1 MMTGKEIDV
10 DLCHCGCFHI
20 DPNPPGCQCQCPVKD
35 VRLDNVQLGSKY
47 SDSLCDVVIG
57 LIRLNREN
65 SARALI
71 SFERVWPLYMAWR
84 RTAEGQAHLDHYDDL
99 MARKTAE
106 KSRKLEERKREL
118 GIEGIWEQAAT
129 KEDEHLLIWQ

>member
-35 VRLDNVQLGSKY
+35 VRLDNVLLGSKY

-71 SFERVWPLYMAWR
+71 SFERAWPLYMAWR
-84 RTAEGQAHLDHYDDL
+84 RTAEGQAHFDHYDDL
-99 MARKTAE
+99 MASEDGR
-106 KSRKLEERKREL
+106 EEPQIGGEEART
-118 GIEGIWEQAAT
+118 G
-129 KEDEHLLIWQ
+129 D